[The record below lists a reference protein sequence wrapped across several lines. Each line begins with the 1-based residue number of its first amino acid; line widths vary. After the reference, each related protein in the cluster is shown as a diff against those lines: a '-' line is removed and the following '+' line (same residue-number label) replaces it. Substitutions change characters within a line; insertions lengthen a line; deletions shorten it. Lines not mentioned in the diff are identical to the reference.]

1 MNSSRRQDML
11 GPVFIVLALIASY
24 LCAPLLPVTAGWEN
38 GWIENLQALLLF
50 AGGVWA
56 FWHAAKLPS
65 PREKA
70 FWHAVAPL
78 WIILGFRE
86 LSWGAVFHSPV
97 SFSHETG
104 PMFSSS
110 TQLWYKPA
118 VMPVL
123 ALVLLVCAWI
133 FVRSGQLRT
142 LGALWR
148 QRSIP
153 LREMALVVICMFV
166 SAAAEGH
173 MGLSL
178 NLSEGTAQVFE
189 ELAELCAYGALL
201 LAQARVMRGLRSL
214 H

>member
-1 MNSSRRQDML
+1 MFGS
-11 GPVFIVLALIASY
+11 VFILLALAVSY

-56 FWHAAKLPS
+56 FWFAARLPS

-70 FWHAVAPL
+70 FWHAIAPL
-78 WIILGFRE
+78 WLILGFRE
-86 LSWGAVFHSPV
+86 LSWGAVFHAPV

-110 TQLWYKPA
+110 MQLWYKPA
-118 VMPVL
+118 VTPVL
-123 ALVLLVCAWI
+123 ALVLLVCVWI
-133 FVRSGQLRT
+133 FVRGGHLRT

-148 QRSIP
+148 QHSIP

-178 NLSEGTAQVFE
+178 NLSEGTSQVFE
-189 ELAELCAYGALL
+189 ELAELCAYSALL
-201 LAQARVMRGLRSL
+201 LAQARVMRGFRQGGFSPVIGS
-214 H
+214 